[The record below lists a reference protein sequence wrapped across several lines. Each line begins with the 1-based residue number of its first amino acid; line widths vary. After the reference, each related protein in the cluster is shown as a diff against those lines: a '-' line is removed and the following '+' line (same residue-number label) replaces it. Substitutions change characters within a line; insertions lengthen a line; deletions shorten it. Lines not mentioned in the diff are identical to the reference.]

1 MRRRGAAVLAL
12 ALTGALVAIARAR
25 SRPADFVGPAWAE
38 HQVSYRYVVLGYVTD
53 ADNRGRRGV
62 RVELRR
68 EKTGFSYLGE
78 TDADGFYV
86 IVARLGDESAG
97 ETLQLRAESQ
107 AMTLTAR
114 FDPADHATERGHAGG
129 LHRPPAGREPD
140 RLRGD
145 AQAVSLP
152 SERRSFLFG
161 SPHSWTLLAL
171 VLLQGAGR
179 GPRWTWCRPRAPC
192 SSASTT
198 PTT

>member
-12 ALTGALVAIARAR
+12 ALTGALGAIAATIA
-25 SRPADFVGPAWAE
+25 PGPLVGPAWAE
-38 HQVSYRYVVLGYVTD
+38 HQVSYRYVVLGYVTG

-97 ETLQLRAESQ
+97 ETLQVRAESQ

-114 FDPADHATERGHAGG
+114 FNPDDHATERGTRVDFTARRPVESPTAFAGT
-129 LHRPPAGREPD
+129 
-140 RLRGD
+140 LRRYL
-145 AQAVSLP
+145 AQ
-152 SERRSFLFG
+152 
-161 SPHSWTLLAL
+161 
-171 VLLQGAGR
+171 
-179 GPRWTWCRPRAPC
+179 
-192 SSASTT
+192 
-198 PTT
+198 